1 MNGVEIL
8 TQPLWDSITLGASD
22 IKASLFQTITSKTL
36 YNTNMTA
43 AGAFPSGY
51 SFTIKGI
58 AFSQLPGQTGALL
71 IALQKG
77 TVELFVGSSSKFQIP
92 IHALTSGAGIGGI
105 VSAST
110 ETVNAGIPDPRAVL
124 TMDYPIQLNPLV
136 NFRVDCVWPVAPTA
150 STFWIFL
157 LGDLTRPIAS

>member
-1 MNGVEIL
+1 MPEIL
-8 TQPLWDSITLGASD
+8 SQPLYDNVTLGASD
-22 IKASLFQTITSKTL
+22 VKASLFQTISSKTL

-43 AGAFPSGY
+43 AGALPADY
-51 SFTIKGI
+51 HFTIKGI
-58 AFSQLPGQTGALL
+58 GFSQLVGQTGALL

-92 IHALTSGAGIGGI
+92 IFMLTSGAGIGGI

-110 ETVNAGIPDPRAVL
+110 ETVNAGIPDPRAIL
-124 TMDYPIQLNPLV
+124 TLDYPIELRPLV
-136 NFRVDCVWPVAPTA
+136 NFKVDCVWPVAPTA

-157 LGDLTRPIAS
+157 FGDLTRPIAA